1 MCRLFGRSSRFN
13 KCSVRVLHS
22 HNNFWGFGA
31 AGQQLK
37 PENAAA
43 GDVPADALLRINLSV
58 KTRLRLS
65 RDSPHER
72 GTAHTKKAAAVD
84 AAAFP
89 KRCSAGD
96 RLVVVTAIGRAGSP

>member
-1 MCRLFGRSSRFN
+1 MCRLFGRSGRFN
-13 KCSVRVLHS
+13 KCSAPVLHS

-31 AGQQLK
+31 AGQQLE

-43 GDVPADALLRINLSV
+43 GDVSAGALLRINLSV
-58 KTRLRLS
+58 KIRLRLS

-72 GTAHTKKAAAVD
+72 GTAHTKKAAALD

-96 RLVVVTAIGRAGSP
+96 RLVMVAAIGRAGPP